1 MQKLTRV
8 GKEKVAVMSKFIR
21 RGNERRAVMPYCKK
35 KMGRNE
41 RLAVMPIVQKGKTI
55 ACL

>member
-35 KMGRNE
+35 MGVNE